1 MKDPVLILG
10 GRSDIGLAIAHA
22 FAAEGH
28 PIMLAARNAQGLE
41 LQGKDLSL
49 RHRVEVSLHEF
60 DALAL
65 ATHEAFVTGLEPRPA
80 VVVCTIGLMGDQQ
93 EDERDMAAAVRVM
106 RTNYEGPASVLGHV
120 ANRFAAEGEGVIV
133 GISSVAGDRGRG
145 SNYIYGSAKAG
156 FTAYLAGLRNR
167 LAGEGVHVLT
177 VKPGFVATA
186 MTEGLDLPAPLTAQP
201 EELGAAVLRA
211 VAKKRN
217 VIYTR
222 PVWRLIMGVI
232 RAIPEPIFKKLSL

>member
-65 ATHEAFVTGLEPRPA
+65 DTHEAFVTGLEPRPA